1 MKFSTKTLFTALK
14 NTPKKKVKIIHK
26 QKKSFPLT
34 MPNKAAKNNNDIY
47 KSNSNL
53 KQNLYLNT
61 INVNDNPFKQPQMHG
76 SRLTSKKINRI
87 INSKNKKIEIEIL
100 KTEDSYINNI
110 LLTNESDTDR
120 YEDKIEKE
128 NKDTNKNQPNK
139 DTLCDLFRKSNLRST
154 IIIDNKGNN
163 NLDSE
168 QKKIINNYFNKKNS
182 FQKLKINSG
191 PLQKHKENNNVF
203 ESKKDLFK
211 VNNEIKRN
219 LTNCFF
225 KSCKETKIRRRI
237 KKNIVHQKLLSTKD
251 KIDKKC
257 IIGELFD
264 IMSEKEKSETEGN
277 SIFENWN
284 NNSIDSSFLG
294 SSLNDDF
301 YMGFTNTKT

>member
-1 MKFSTKTLFTALK
+1 MKLSTKTLFTALK
-14 NTPKKKVKIIHK
+14 STPKKKFKIIHK

-34 MPNKAAKNNNDIY
+34 MPNKASKNNNYIY
-47 KSNSNL
+47 NSNSNL
-53 KQNLYLNT
+53 KQNLFFNT
-61 INVNDNPFKQPQMHG
+61 INVENPFKQPQMRT

-128 NKDTNKNQPNK
+128 NKDTNKIERNK
-139 DTLCDLFRKSNLRST
+139 DTHHNLFRKSNLRST

-182 FQKLKINSG
+182 FQKLKINTV
-191 PLQKHKENNNVF
+191 PLQKYKENNIVF
-203 ESKKDLFK
+203 KSKKDLFT

-301 YMGFTNTKT
+301 YMGLTNTKT